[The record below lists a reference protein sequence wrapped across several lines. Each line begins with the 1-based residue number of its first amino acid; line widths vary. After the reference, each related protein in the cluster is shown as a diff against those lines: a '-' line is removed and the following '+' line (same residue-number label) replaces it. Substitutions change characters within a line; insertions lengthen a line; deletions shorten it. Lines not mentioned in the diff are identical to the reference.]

1 MISPFVYRVLAKKAV
16 QENRIFCRFARPAA
30 FFRRAGY
37 AKGKKRFSPAA
48 DQSAPLFLPQ
58 NERIEAILS
67 FGTGGC
73 WIYRHTVLRPL
84 YHGATAE
91 WYNSPS
97 FSVAPQGARK
107 RASWIS
113 GIMAVL
119 RPLYHGATAEW
130 YNSPSFSV
138 APQGA
143 RKRASWI
150 SGIMAVL
157 RPLYHSFP
165 QNGTA

>member
-48 DQSAPLFLPQ
+48 DQSAPPFLPQ
-58 NERIEAILS
+58 NERIGAILS
-67 FGTGGC
+67 SGTGGC

-91 WYNSPS
+91 WYTSPS
-97 FSVAPQGARK
+97 FSVALQGARK
-107 RASWIS
+107 RASWNK
-113 GIMAVL
+113 
-119 RPLYHGATAEW
+119 W
-130 YNSPSFSV
+130 YNGCFAAIIPQVSPKWYCLTHFPCIGGIFLAKK
-138 APQGA
+138 APALESRG
-143 RKRASWI
+143 SLWYN
-150 SGIMAVL
+150 L
-157 RPLYHSFP
+157 
-165 QNGTA
+165 